1 VGGGLLWAFFTT
13 TPAEA
18 SRLLGELVG
27 THPELVAGWVLLNAF
42 FIIGAMFGSHR
53 GRKRPSRTL

>member
-1 VGGGLLWAFFTT
+1 VGGGCLWAFFLT

-42 FIIGAMFGSHR
+42 FIIDAMFGTHR
-53 GRKRPSRTL
+53 GRTGPTSPL